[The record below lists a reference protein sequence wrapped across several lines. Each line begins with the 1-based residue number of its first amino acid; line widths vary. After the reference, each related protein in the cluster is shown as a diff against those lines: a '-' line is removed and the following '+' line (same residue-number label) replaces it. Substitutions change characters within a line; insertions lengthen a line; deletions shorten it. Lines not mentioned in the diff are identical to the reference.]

1 MKYVILRASDSSRL
15 AEKVNQH
22 IAEGFQPV
30 GSHQVVTTRELNRFR
45 GNQHADT
52 INEVEYTQTMV
63 MGD

>member
-22 IAEGFQPV
+22 IEEGFQPV